1 MEKIAISSTKG
12 GVGKTSLTVLL
23 AKHLQSKGLKIGIV
37 DADIYGPNILRL
49 VDFKNMQHALILKE
63 NNLFEPVVI
72 DGIALSSISFV
83 INQSEAVAWRGPM
96 LSSAIKQIVTKVDW
110 GNLDFLLIDMPPG
123 TGDAYLT
130 IFDEVKI
137 KKSLLVAVDDELSI
151 DDLKKTDN
159 LFNKLNVD
167 QIGIIENLSEKFQL
181 GDKPI
186 LSKKIQ
192 AEFPHHKILFSLPRI
207 PKSQFYNEI
216 RKISKLK
223 DYFPDKLF
231 T

>member
-12 GVGKTSLTVLL
+12 VVGKSSLTVLL

-49 VDFKNMQHALILKE
+49 LDFENKQYEFTLKG

-72 DGIALSSISFV
+72 GDIALSSISFV
-83 INQSEAVAWRGPM
+83 INQNEAAAWRGPM
-96 LSSAIKQIVTKVDW
+96 LSSAIKQIITKVEW
-110 GNLDFLLIDMPPG
+110 GSLDLLLIDMPPG

-130 IFDEVKI
+130 IFDEIKI
-137 KKSLLVAVDDELSI
+137 NKSLLVAVDDELCI
-151 DDLKKTDN
+151 DDLKKTDS
-159 LFNKLNVD
+159 LFNKLNVN

-186 LSKKIQ
+186 FSKTIQ
-192 AEFPHHKILFSLPRI
+192 AEFPNYQILFTLPRI
-207 PKSQFYNEI
+207 PKNQFYEEI

-223 DYFPDKLF
+223 AYFPDKLF
-231 T
+231 Y

>member
-12 GVGKTSLTVLL
+12 GVGKTSITVLL
-23 AKHLQSKGLKIGIV
+23 AKYLQSKGLKVGIV

-49 VDFKNMQHALILKE
+49 LDFEHKQHELILKK
-63 NNLFEPVVI
+63 NNLFEPVII
-72 DGIALSSISFV
+72 DGIALSSMSFV
-83 INQSEAVAWRGPM
+83 LNQSQAAAWRGPM
-96 LSSAIKQIVTKVDW
+96 LSSAIKQITTKVEW

-130 IFDEVKI
+130 IFDDIKI
-137 KKSLLVAVDDELSI
+137 KKSLLIAVDDELSI

-159 LFNKLNVD
+159 LFKKLNVN
-167 QIGIIENLSEKFQL
+167 QIGIIENFSESYQL

-192 AEFPHHKILFSLPRI
+192 AEFPKHKILFSLPRV
-207 PKSQFYNEI
+207 PKNLFYKEI

>member
-12 GVGKTSLTVLL
+12 GVGKSSLTVLL

-49 VDFKNMQHALILKE
+49 LDSEPNQHELILKK
-63 NNLFEPVVI
+63 NNLFEPVLI
-72 DGIALSSISFV
+72 NGISLSSISFV
-83 INQSEAVAWRGPM
+83 INQNEAAAWRGPM
-96 LSSAIKQIVTKVDW
+96 LSSAIKQIITKVEW

-130 IFDEVKI
+130 IFNEIKI

-159 LFNKLNVD
+159 LFNKLNVSP
-167 QIGIIENLSEKFQL
+167 IGIIENLSEKFQL

-192 AEFPHHKILFSLPRI
+192 AEFPNHKLLFSLPRI
-207 PKSQFYNEI
+207 PKNQFYKEI

>member
-96 LSSAIKQIVTKVDW
+96 LSSAIKQIVTKVNW

-192 AEFPHHKILFSLPRI
+192 AEFPNHKILFSLPRI

-223 DYFPDKLF
+223 DYFPDKLL

>member
-12 GVGKTSLTVLL
+12 GVGKSSITVIL
-23 AKHLQSKGLKIGIV
+23 AKYLQSKGLKVGIV

-49 VDFKNMQHALILKE
+49 LDFEHKQHELILKK

-72 DGIALSSISFV
+72 DDIALSSMSFV
-83 INQSEAVAWRGPM
+83 INQGQAAAWRGPM
-96 LSSAIKQIVTKVDW
+96 LSSAIKQITTKVEW

-130 IFDEVKI
+130 IFDDIKI
-137 KKSLLVAVDDELSI
+137 KKSLLIAVDDELSI

-159 LFNKLNVD
+159 LFNKLNVN
-167 QIGIIENLSEKFQL
+167 QIGIIENFSENFQL

-186 LSKKIQ
+186 LSKRIQ
-192 AEFPHHKILFSLPRI
+192 AEFPNHKILFSLPRV
-207 PKSQFYNEI
+207 PKNLFYKEI

>member
-1 MEKIAISSTKG
+1 M
-12 GVGKTSLTVLL
+12 
-23 AKHLQSKGLKIGIV
+23 
-37 DADIYGPNILRL
+37 
-49 VDFKNMQHALILKE
+49 
-63 NNLFEPVVI
+63 
-72 DGIALSSISFV
+72 SFV
-83 INQSEAVAWRGPM
+83 INQGQAAAWRGPM
-96 LSSAIKQIVTKVDW
+96 LSSAIKQITTKVVW

-130 IFDEVKI
+130 IFDDIKI
-137 KKSLLVAVDDELSI
+137 KKSLLIAVDDELSI

-159 LFNKLNVD
+159 LFNKLNVN
-167 QIGIIENLSEKFQL
+167 QIGIIENFSENFQL

-186 LSKKIQ
+186 LSKRIQ
-192 AEFPHHKILFSLPRI
+192 AEFPNHKILFSLPRV
-207 PKSQFYNEI
+207 PKNLFYKEI

>member
-1 MEKIAISSTKG
+1 M
-12 GVGKTSLTVLL
+12 
-23 AKHLQSKGLKIGIV
+23 
-37 DADIYGPNILRL
+37 
-49 VDFKNMQHALILKE
+49 
-63 NNLFEPVVI
+63 
-72 DGIALSSISFV
+72 SFV
-83 INQSEAVAWRGPM
+83 INQSQAAAWRGPM
-96 LSSAIKQIVTKVDW
+96 LSSAIKQITTKVEW
-110 GNLDFLLIDMPPG
+110 GSLDFLLIDMPPG

-130 IFDEVKI
+130 IFDDIKI

-167 QIGIIENLSEKFQL
+167 QIGIIENLSENFQL

-186 LSKKIQ
+186 SSKKIQ
-192 AEFPHHKILFSLPRI
+192 AEFPNHKILFSLPRV
-207 PKSQFYNEI
+207 PKNLFYKEI

>member
-12 GVGKTSLTVLL
+12 GVGKSSLSVLL
-23 AKHLQSKGLKIGIV
+23 AKHLQSKGLKVGIV

-49 VDFKNMQHALILKE
+49 LDFEHKQHELTLKE
-63 NNLFEPVVI
+63 NNLFEPVAI
-72 DGIALSSISFV
+72 GGIAMSSISFV
-83 INQSEAVAWRGPM
+83 INQNEAAAWRGPM
-96 LSSAIKQIVTKVDW
+96 LSNAIKQIVTKVDW

-130 IFDEVKI
+130 IFNEIKI
-137 KKSLLVAVDDELSI
+137 NKSLLVAVDDELSI

-159 LFNKLNVD
+159 LLNKLNVN

-192 AEFPHHKILFSLPRI
+192 SEFPNHELLFVLPRI
-207 PKSQFYNEI
+207 PKNHFYKEI
-216 RKISKLK
+216 KKISKLK
-223 DYFPDKLF
+223 AYFPDKLF

>member
-1 MEKIAISSTKG
+1 M
-12 GVGKTSLTVLL
+12 LL
-23 AKHLQSKGLKIGIV
+23 
-37 DADIYGPNILRL
+37 
-49 VDFKNMQHALILKE
+49 DFEHKQHELILKK

-72 DGIALSSISFV
+72 DDIALSSMSFV
-83 INQSEAVAWRGPM
+83 INQGQATAWRGPM
-96 LSSAIKQIVTKVDW
+96 LSSAIKQITTKVEW

-130 IFDEVKI
+130 IFDDIKI
-137 KKSLLVAVDDELSI
+137 KKSLLIAVDDELSI

-159 LFNKLNVD
+159 LFNKLNVN
-167 QIGIIENLSEKFQL
+167 QIGIIENFSENFQL

-186 LSKKIQ
+186 LSKRIQ
-192 AEFPHHKILFSLPRI
+192 AEFPNHKILFSLPRV
-207 PKSQFYNEI
+207 PKNLFYKEI

>member
-49 VDFKNMQHALILKE
+49 LDFKHEQHELILNE

-96 LSSAIKQIVTKVDW
+96 LSSAIKQIITKVEW

-151 DDLKKTDN
+151 DDLKRTDN
-159 LFNKLNVD
+159 LFNKLNVN

-181 GDKPI
+181 GDKAI
-186 LSKKIQ
+186 LSKKIH
-192 AEFPHHKILFSLPRI
+192 AEFPNHKILFSLPRI
-207 PKSQFYNEI
+207 PKNEFYNEI

-223 DYFPDKLF
+223 NYFPDKLF

>member
-12 GVGKTSLTVLL
+12 GVGKSSLTVLL
-23 AKHLQSKGLKIGIV
+23 AKHFQSKGLKIGIV

-49 VDFKNMQHALILKE
+49 LDFEHKQHELILKK

-72 DGIALSSISFV
+72 EEIALSSMSFV
-83 INQSEAVAWRGPM
+83 IDQSQAAAWRGPM
-96 LSSAIKQIVTKVDW
+96 LSSAIKQIITKVEW
-110 GNLDFLLIDMPPG
+110 GNLDLLLIDMPPG

-130 IFDEVKI
+130 IFDEIKI

-151 DDLKKTDN
+151 DDLKKTVN
-159 LFNKLNVD
+159 LLNKLNVN
-167 QIGIIENLSEKFQL
+167 QLGIVENLSEKFQL

-186 LSKKIQ
+186 FSKKIK
-192 AEFPHHKILFSLPRI
+192 AEFPNHKPLFSIPRV
-207 PKSQFYNEI
+207 PKNMFYKEI

-231 T
+231 F